1 MKKFLFVLALAFTS
15 TTTQVNADS
24 PELCSLASDVIYHLA
39 FARDEGI
46 SSNSALALLLNSGF
60 SLELSQSFIEMVYE
74 DLHFVDPQNLKDEFY
89 SECIK
94 GLI

>member
-15 TTTQVNADS
+15 TTTQANADS
-24 PELCSLASDVIYHLA
+24 PALCSSASDVIYQLA

-46 SSNSALALLLNSGF
+46 SSDV
-60 SLELSQSFIEMVYE
+60 SLELSLSFIEMVYE
-74 DLHFVDPQNLKDEFY
+74 DLRFVGPQNLKDAFY

>member
-15 TTTQVNADS
+15 TTTQANADS
-24 PELCSLASDVIYHLA
+24 PALCFSASDVIYQLA

-46 SSNSALALLLNSGF
+46 SSDVSLAFLLNSGVP
-60 SLELSQSFIEMVYE
+60 LELSLSFIEMVYE
-74 DLHFVDPQNLKDEFY
+74 DLRFVDPQNLKDAFY